1 MTRPTDRI
9 SPAPDGTPWPVES
22 PHPRPDLF
30 AIEVGD
36 DCLSQSVPHV
46 NNVVYLA
53 WFDRIA
59 ELAGELTGPG
69 RTELAGQGRMWFAA
83 RHEIDYL
90 AEVFAGERLVA
101 ATWIHDHRR
110 TSCRRD
116 TLIHRAEDDRVVA
129 RARSTWTWIDLESRR
144 PCRMPKSILASLDP
158 LHPIT
163 SPEVTDR

>member
-1 MTRPTDRI
+1 MTILQDRI
-9 SPAPDGTPWPVES
+9 SSAPHGTTMPVES

-30 AIEVGD
+30 EIEVSGEG
-36 DCLSQSVPHV
+36 LSESVPHV

-59 ELAGELTGPG
+59 ELAGELRGPS
-69 RTELAGQGRMWFAA
+69 REDLAARGRMWFAA

-90 AEVFAGERLVA
+90 AEVFAGERLIA

-129 RARSTWTWIDLESRR
+129 RARSTWTWINLETRR
-144 PCRMPKSILASLDP
+144 PCRMPPELLAELDALQAHEP
-158 LHPIT
+158 PGA
-163 SPEVTDR
+163 DGR